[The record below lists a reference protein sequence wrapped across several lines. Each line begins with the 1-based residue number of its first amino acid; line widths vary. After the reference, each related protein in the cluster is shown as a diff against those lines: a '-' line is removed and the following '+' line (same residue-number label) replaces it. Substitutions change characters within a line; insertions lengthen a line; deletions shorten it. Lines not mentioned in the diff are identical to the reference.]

1 VASKAGSGGKGG
13 ASSSEPAPV
22 RLSQPGTPPQP
33 YWGGAPSYPILPPA
47 PLLRPGSP
55 APNERWLDTEFY
67 NAAGEGFNK
76 YDPTDWLATLKF
88 EMTSFMFPPW
98 AIITGGCLLGTAYI
112 ELIAPEHRDWVSAP
126 LDAHTIMGAALSFL
140 VVMRTD
146 ASMNRWWDARSAW
159 AAIGNCCLSI
169 GATVAPSLRDEAATE
184 QLLMQLMAFAVSLKC
199 YLRDEKIQLEE
210 VGSRMDAALIRKLN
224 ASVCPPLQALRA
236 IMETTKANLP
246 DAGPPS
252 PDKRGGAASL
262 ASAVFDEVS
271 EQVRQIQQFVGTC
284 RKIKTTPMTLGYVT
298 TVRSIMLLW
307 LATLPVALIGEF
319 GWLAPPIIGFV
330 AFLFLN
336 VEQMAI
342 EVRARPPRA
351 RTHHRRC
358 ASTPEC
364 SHCPP
369 KPPPPKPP
377 PKPPPQPPSAAP
389 PHPTQPRTPPP
400 TRAPLPTLPYSAA
413 RASLY
418 ASCIRLRLADRAA
431 VWRRCQRPTAGELH
445 HRARGDAARDGA
457 GQRARGR
464 ARRRPARRCGGRRG
478 RRRVHQQVPHVG

>member
-1 VASKAGSGGKGG
+1 MASKAGSGGKGG

-342 EVRARPPRA
+342 EIEQPFGDDANDLPQESYIIELEEMLLEMAPGNE
-351 RTHHRRC
+351 
-358 ASTPEC
+358 PEAEPDDGQPGGAVGAEGVGEFINKYRM
-364 SHCPP
+364 SVEMSNELIGLLHGA
-369 KPPPPKPP
+369 
-377 PKPPPQPPSAAP
+377 PPSHMA
-389 PHPTQPRTPPP
+389 QQ
-400 TRAPLPTLPYSAA
+400 
-413 RASLY
+413 
-418 ASCIRLRLADRAA
+418 
-431 VWRRCQRPTAGELH
+431 QRPAATPAPAAYPDASKQLSWNHVSPDWRQSTRGTAL
-445 HRARGDAARDGA
+445 RA
-457 GQRARGR
+457 
-464 ARRRPARRCGGRRG
+464 
-478 RRRVHQQVPHVG
+478 